1 MDHLVSRAS
10 RVSTVARPVLDAPPV
25 LITEFRVELDPA
37 SPSHLPADALPSTYT
52 SKPLVLIEGAS
63 LFGELA
69 IVRLLQKD
77 GWGGVWVDTFHS
89 SAQHQLFWDDM
100 PHRAAPFGLQQVPLA
115 RGIYDRIVAA
125 RGGRRGGFFDVLAWR
140 GDELAFI
147 EYKGPGDRPNRNE
160 PAWLA
165 AALACGISPSQL
177 FCVSATF
184 SAVAQPQARAERNR
198 ASTTSPP
205 RGPTAT
211 ADAIDAQ
218 PTRLPSRTQTM
229 SQKKEPIHRRKISSA
244 LQAAHGWSVRT
255 NVDGYVEVTPPR
267 GVGDDAFAAQ
277 VRAAVTALG
286 YEPQVSWFRRP
297 DGTHCVR
304 VRTPETIAQ
313 IDRGRHRT

>member
-1 MDHLVSRAS
+1 MNHLVSRAS

-37 SPSHLPADALPSTYT
+37 DPNHLPADALPSTYT
-52 SKPLVLIEGAS
+52 SKPLVLIEGES

-69 IVRLLQKD
+69 VVRLLQMG
-77 GWGGVWVDTFHS
+77 GWGGVWVDSFHS
-89 SAQHQLFWDDM
+89 SARRQLFWDDM
-100 PHRAAPFGLQQVPLA
+100 PHRSAPFDLHLVPRA
-115 RGIYDRIVAA
+115 RDIYDQILGVRS
-125 RGGRRGGFFDVLAWR
+125 GKRGGFFDVLAWR

-147 EYKGPGDRPNRNE
+147 EYKGPGDTPNKNE

-165 AALACGISPSQL
+165 AALSCGVAPAQL

-184 SAVAQPQARAERNR
+184 AGTALPQARDRRNR
-198 ASTTSPP
+198 VSKASPS
-205 RGPTAT
+205 RGPADT
-211 ADAIDAQ
+211 ADTIDVV
-218 PTRLPSRTQTM
+218 PTFPSSRTPTM
-229 SQKKEPIHRRKISSA
+229 SQKKEPVHRRKIGSA
-244 LQAAHGWSVRT
+244 LQATHGWSVRT

-267 GVGDDAFAAQ
+267 GARDDAFAAQ

-313 IDRGRHRT
+313 IDRGRHRV